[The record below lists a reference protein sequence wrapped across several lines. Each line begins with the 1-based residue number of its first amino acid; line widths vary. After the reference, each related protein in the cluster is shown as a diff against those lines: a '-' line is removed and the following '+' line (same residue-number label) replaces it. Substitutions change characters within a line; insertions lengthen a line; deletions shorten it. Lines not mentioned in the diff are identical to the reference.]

1 MTGRTDAAT
10 TPLEVL
16 HCVYSV
22 AVGGQEMVILAL
34 ASHADRSRFA
44 PRVLCLDAAGELAP
58 RFAAAGIPVDVL
70 DASVRGGGLKM
81 VRALHRYLRQRRPAV
96 LHTHNPGP
104 HQYGALARLRSGVP
118 VLVHTKHGRNHEL
131 GRKGRALER
140 LAGRLTDMVV
150 PVSSDAADVARDVER
165 VPSNRI
171 RVIRNGID
179 LAGSARPQRTTAG
192 WRAVH
197 VARLNVVKDQTTL
210 LRAARI
216 VLDRQPRFELD
227 IVGDGEMRPALE
239 RLAAELQLGRAVRF
253 HGYHDDV
260 RPFLA
265 AADAF
270 VLSSVSEGIAISL
283 LEAMAAALP
292 VIATRVGGTPEVVV
306 DSGTGYLVP
315 ARDPAAMAAALIT
328 LLSQP
333 DHARS
338 LGAAGRTRVEE
349 CFTLGATVQAYESLY
364 LEMLNRRLGRK
375 GPA

>member
-1 MTGRTDAAT
+1 
-10 TPLEVL
+10 
-16 HCVYSV
+16 
-22 AVGGQEMVILAL
+22 
-34 ASHADRSRFA
+34 
-44 PRVLCLDAAGELAP
+44 
-58 RFAAAGIPVDVL
+58 
-70 DASVRGGGLKM
+70 
-81 VRALHRYLRQRRPAV
+81 
-96 LHTHNPGP
+96 
-104 HQYGALARLRSGVP
+104 
-118 VLVHTKHGRNHEL
+118 
-131 GRKGRALER
+131 
-140 LAGRLTDMVV
+140 MVV
-150 PVSSDAADVARDVER
+150 PVSSDAADVARDVEM

-179 LAGSARPQRTTAG
+179 LAGSPRPLRTVSG

-210 LRAARI
+210 LRAARM
-216 VLDRQPRFELD
+216 VLDREPRFELD

-239 RLAAELQLGRAVRF
+239 RLAAELQLGSAVRF
-253 HGYHDDV
+253 HGYRDDV

-292 VIATRVGGTPEVVV
+292 VVATRVGGTPEVVV

-315 ARDPAAMAAALIT
+315 ARDPAAMAEALIT

-333 DHARS
+333 EHARS
-338 LGAAGRTRVEE
+338 LGDAGRARVEE

-364 LEMLNRRLGRK
+364 LEMLNRRLGPK
-375 GPA
+375 GPT